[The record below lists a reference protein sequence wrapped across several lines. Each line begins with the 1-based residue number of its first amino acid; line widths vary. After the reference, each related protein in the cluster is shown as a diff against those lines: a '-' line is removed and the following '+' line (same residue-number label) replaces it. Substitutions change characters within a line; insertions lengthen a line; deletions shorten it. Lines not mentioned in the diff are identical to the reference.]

1 MATVPDSAG
10 SAVIRE
16 AEQLLYFS
24 LPGQIVLLFIA
35 GWIFLNGTLNL
46 SAGVVAAAI
55 VSSVPLGYL
64 IYQSYTSNALWI
76 YQTCWRGRADEGAIR
91 RIVGLLE
98 TGATG
103 KFSIDPKTR
112 FRTA

>member
-10 SAVIRE
+10 TAVIRE

-24 LPGQIVLLFIA
+24 LPGQIVLLFTA

-46 SAGVVAAAI
+46 SAGIVAAAI

-64 IYQSYTSNALWI
+64 IYQAYTSNELWV
-76 YQTCWRGRADEGAIR
+76 YQTCWLGRAEEAAIK
-91 RIVGLLE
+91 RIVGLLQ
-98 TGATG
+98 T
-103 KFSIDPKTR
+103 
-112 FRTA
+112 